1 METNELV
8 NTAIENL
15 FKNTGIKAKW
25 KAFTKNETDGKLTIQ
40 LKPDNID
47 FNIEVKREIRNHHIP
62 ALLNKADTFPPFM
75 LIAEYI
81 FPMLKKEL
89 INNNIAYLETT
100 GNIYLKNNNHLIWV
114 DTNKKIEKPKEATN
128 RAFTKTGLKAV
139 FLFLINEEYLN
150 LPYRALVEIT
160 GMGLG
165 NVNYII
171 NGLKEQGFIIMI
183 NNKKMKLINKKELFE
198 KWIGAYDTRLK
209 PALHIGNFTFLNKKN
224 FTNWDKIKFKTTGTL
239 WGGEPAA
246 NLLTDY
252 LNPEILT
259 IYTDEI
265 KQKLIPQYGLIPAPD
280 GNIQIYKKF
289 WKVNETERK
298 TVPPI
303 LAYADL
309 VNTGNKRCIETANI
323 LYKKYLNE
331 KFEKR

>member
-1 METNELV
+1 MEIDELV

-25 KAFTKNETDGKLTIQ
+25 KAYAQKETDGKLTIQ

-62 ALLNKADTFPPFM
+62 GLINKAATFPPFM

-81 FPMLKKEL
+81 FPVLKKEL

-100 GNIYLKNNNHLIWV
+100 GNIYLKNNNHVIWV
-114 DTNKKIEKPKEATN
+114 DTNKRAEKPKEATN
-128 RAFTKTGLKAV
+128 RAFTKTGLKAI

-150 LPYRALVEIT
+150 TPYRTLAETT

-171 NGLKEQGFIIMI
+171 NGLKEQGFIIMV
-183 NNKKMKLINKKELFE
+183 NNKKMKLVNKKELYE
-198 KWIGAYDTRLK
+198 KWIGAYDTHLK
-209 PALHIGNFTFLNKKN
+209 PALHIGNFTFFNKKN
-224 FTNWDKIKFKTTGTL
+224 FTNWKKMKFKTAGTL

-265 KQKLIPQYGLIPAPD
+265 RQKLIPQFGLIPTTD
-280 GNIQIYKKF
+280 GNVHIFKKF
-289 WKVNETERK
+289 WKKNETEGI

-309 VNTGNKRCIETANI
+309 VNTGDKRCIETANI

-331 KFEKR
+331 KF